1 MIIRLVLYSSVYF
14 NHYFYLLVAPN
25 VARLGH
31 ARRDIAAPRFD
42 YEKNSQGMIGVP
54 ANRSWR
60 VRMIDDGKTTCPLIH
75 GPSRTLLRSVDE
87 HTGGR

>member
-31 ARRDIAAPRFD
+31 ARASISLLLARLLNEFRG
-42 YEKNSQGMIGVP
+42 YEINVSSNCLQ
-54 ANRSWR
+54 R
-60 VRMIDDGKTTCPLIH
+60 VLMIDDERGLDCPVVYAPNRPL
-75 GPSRTLLRSVDE
+75 PAS
-87 HTGGR
+87 